1 MEWQEELEAIA
12 KAAHVRLEALDDP
25 WSLLLWLEDYDRT
38 LSRVPYYPNFLALL
52 AEEPMAGARDA
63 LIVEGRRVFR
73 TTVRA
78 IRRDLQALE
87 EVRHLERM
95 LGQ

>member
-1 MEWQEELEAIA
+1 MEWQRELEAIA
-12 KAAHVRLEALDDP
+12 KATHARLEALEDP
-25 WSLLLWLEDYDRT
+25 WDLLHGLEGYDRT
-38 LSRVPYYPNFLALL
+38 SPKMPHYPQFLALL
-52 AEEPMAGARDA
+52 SDEPMAGVRDA

-78 IRRDLQALE
+78 IRRDLRALE

-95 LGQ
+95 LAQ